1 MRLLTGFPG
10 FLGTEFIDRILRKT
24 DAQFLCLVQS
34 KFLNLAN
41 LKLEELEKRNPGVKN
56 RIHLIEGDITVAGLQ
71 ITNPS
76 LLTQVEQVYHF
87 AAVYDLNVSEAI
99 GKRINVD
106 GTRNILDLLPTLP
119 HLKRFHYVSTC
130 YVSGRT
136 SGPFLETDL
145 IKGQSFNNFYESTK
159 YEAELLVREKMN
171 SGLPATIYR
180 PSIVV
185 GDSHTG
191 ETQKY
196 DGPYFVVQW
205 LLRQGKYAILPQ
217 LGDPTQYS
225 INLVPSNFV
234 IDAMAYLSEKPE
246 SIGKTFQLADPNPL
260 TIAEV
265 VHTLAKACGKNLI
278 EIPLPKG
285 LAKFAVGKIPGLENW
300 LGIPRSSLD
309 YFVHPTQYDVSETT
323 KQLEGSG
330 LQCPPFSSYAEIL
343 VEYMKSNPEV
353 RNKALT

>member
-1 MRLLTGFPG
+1 
-10 FLGTEFIDRILRKT
+10 
-24 DAQFLCLVQS
+24 
-34 KFLNLAN
+34 
-41 LKLEELEKRNPGVKN
+41 
-56 RIHLIEGDITVAGLQ
+56 
-71 ITNPS
+71 
-76 LLTQVEQVYHF
+76 
-87 AAVYDLNVSEAI
+87 
-99 GKRINVD
+99 
-106 GTRNILDLLPTLP
+106 
-119 HLKRFHYVSTC
+119 
-130 YVSGRT
+130 
-136 SGPFLETDL
+136 
-145 IKGQSFNNFYESTK
+145 
-159 YEAELLVREKMN
+159 MN

-185 GDSHTG
+185 GDSRTG

-205 LLRQGKYAILPQ
+205 LLRQGKYAVLPQ

-246 SIGKTFQLADPNPL
+246 SIGRTFQLADPSPL

-265 VHTLAKACGKNLI
+265 VQTLAKACGKRLI

-309 YFVHPTQYDVSETT
+309 YFVHPTEYDVSVTT
-323 KQLEGSG
+323 EQLEGSG
-330 LQCPPFSSYAEIL
+330 LQCPNFASYAETL
-343 VEYMKSNPEV
+343 VQYMKSNPEV